1 MKKSIEYQQGKIIY
15 YDEGSGNVIILL
27 HGYLE
32 TSDVW
37 RDFIP
42 GLAENFRVISI
53 DLPGHGE
60 SGVLGEE
67 HSMEFMADAV
77 LAVMNKE
84 GIEKAMLT
92 GHSMGGYVALA
103 FVEKYPES
111 LFAYCLFHSHPFA
124 DTEEIIDNRK
134 REIRVVES
142 GKKDLIYPVN
152 IPKMFADFNTDRF
165 KQQLEH
171 NKKTASAIPAE
182 GIIAV
187 LKGMI
192 SRPSRI
198 EILGKGDVPMLMILG
213 RYDNYIP
220 YDEVKNRIKLP
231 DNAEMLVLEKS
242 GHLGFIE
249 EREKSQQAIIDF
261 YNKQL
266 EKNKTWKL

>member
-1 MKKSIEYQQGKIIY
+1 MEKNIDYKQGKIRY

-32 TSDVW
+32 TSDIW

-42 GLAENFRVISI
+42 GLADYFRLISI

-60 SGVLGEE
+60 SDVFGEQ

-77 LAVMNKE
+77 LAVMNE
-84 GIEKAMLT
+84 EAIEKAVMT

-103 FVEKYPES
+103 FVEKYPER

-124 DTEEIIDNRK
+124 DTDEIIANRK

-171 NKKTASAIPAE
+171 NKKIASAIPAE

-192 SRPSRI
+192 SRPSRL
-198 EILGKGDVPMLMILG
+198 EILEKGDIPLLMILG
-213 RYDNYIP
+213 EHDNYIP
-220 YDEVKNRIKLP
+220 FEEVMDGIKLP
-231 DNAEMLVLEKS
+231 RNSELLVLGKS

-249 EREKSQQAIIDF
+249 EREKSQKAIIDF

-266 EKNKTWKL
+266 EKN